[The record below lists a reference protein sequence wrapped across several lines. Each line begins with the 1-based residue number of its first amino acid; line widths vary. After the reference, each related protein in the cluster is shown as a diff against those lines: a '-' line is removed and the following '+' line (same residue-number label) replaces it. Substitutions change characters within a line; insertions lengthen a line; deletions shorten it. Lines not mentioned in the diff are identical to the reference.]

1 MSKLIKIHATG
12 TEPTQPNTVQ
22 KSQLLSYQLSYG
34 ATRHSASFLTAS
46 KLIAYIYDIK
56 SFELKNSLQ
65 NRMQHS
71 IAARFTFSYNGFNR
85 SILRTLCGDIET
97 IALNI

>member
-34 ATRHSASFLTAS
+34 ATRHTASFLTAS
-46 KLIAYIYDIK
+46 KLIAYIYIYDIK

-65 NRMQHS
+65 NRMQHT
-71 IAARFTFSYNGFNR
+71 IAARFTFSYNGFNKY
-85 SILRTLCGDIET
+85 LE
-97 IALNI
+97 NFMW